1 VAQREQID
9 PYPAG
14 GRSKERQMKKIGIIG
29 GLAWPSTVT
38 YYRIINEE
46 TARRLGGNHCARL
59 AVSQT
64 DFDEVERS
72 QAVGDWQHVGELLG
86 AEANNLKAAG
96 ADFFIMACN
105 TVHAAYPYIMRETDL
120 PNIHIVDPTA
130 GVIKARGFGT
140 VGLIGSGYT
149 MDGEFFKGRLREKY
163 GLTVLVPE
171 GDDRGS
177 IHSALYSELVRGV
190 VLPETREKFISAI
203 DNLAVRGAQA
213 IILGCTEFGLL
224 LKPEDSP
231 VPLIDTAAEHARA
244 AAAMA
249 LED

>member
-1 VAQREQID
+1 MAPNQPTSRAVPFTIRPSIK
-9 PYPAG
+9 PA
-14 GRSKERQMKKIGIIG
+14 
-29 GLAWPSTVT
+29 
-38 YYRIINEE
+38 
-46 TARRLGGNHCARL
+46 
-59 AVSQT
+59 
-64 DFDEVERS
+64 
-72 QAVGDWQHVGELLG
+72 
-86 AEANNLKAAG
+86 
-96 ADFFIMACN
+96 
-105 TVHAAYPYIMRETDL
+105 
-120 PNIHIVDPTA
+120 A

-140 VGLIGSGYT
+140 VGLIGSAYT

-171 GDDRGS
+171 GDDRGN
-177 IHSALYSELVRGV
+177 IHSALYGELVRGV
-190 VLPETREKFISAI
+190 VLPETREKFVAAI
-203 DNLAVRGAQA
+203 ENLAARGAQA